1 MNNSNIIDNRKVLMV
16 DVVNDLL
23 THTQTSRFA
32 VGYFYLGGFTTSKR
46 TGVG

>member
-23 THTQTSRFA
+23 AHNAVSRFA
-32 VGYFYLGGFTTSKR
+32 LGYFYLGGFKMEP
-46 TGVG
+46 G